1 MKYIKINSDIHNAD
15 SSLLINEIA
24 STIIEPYGKDEFKI
38 EKYEESIPNTKG
50 IITTAVAI
58 DFAIGVVQGLAVNVI
73 AAIVSRAVK
82 KIFTKKEANSI
93 QISVEDSKIIV
104 KSNGDINIEIEVTI
118 E

>member
-1 MKYIKINSDIHNAD
+1 M
-15 SSLLINEIA
+15 
-24 STIIEPYGKDEFKI
+24 
-38 EKYEESIPNTKG
+38 
-50 IITTAVAI
+50 
-58 DFAIGVVQGLAVNVI
+58 NVI

-82 KIFTKKEANSI
+82 KIFTKKEANLI